1 MAFHVDLDIK
11 RRTMGL
17 NQVLQ
22 RSRLDLLRPTKM
34 QSASKSFCITP
45 QSVDPLAIQGI
56 LAGSGSIDPHGLNP
70 ISIADCLS
78 YDDNRFL
85 AQSKTEELLPQ
96 GILIRPVRVNGD
108 NVSTEPKKHIGLV
121 SNVCSD
127 VENQISGPESLED
140 LPEHIHLAGS
150 VDK

>member
-1 MAFHVDLDIK
+1 MAFHVNLDVK

-22 RSRLDLLRPTKM
+22 RSRFDLFHITKL
-34 QSASKSFCITP
+34 QSAAKSFGITS

-56 LAGSGSIDPHGLNP
+56 LAGSGSIDPQGRNP

-78 YDDNRFL
+78 YNENRLL
-85 AQSKTEELLPQ
+85 AYSKTEEVLPQ
-96 GILIRPVRVNGD
+96 DVLIRSVWVNGD
-108 NVSTEPKKHIGLV
+108 NVSTQPKKYIGLM

-127 VENQISGPESLED
+127 VENQISGPKSLED
-140 LPEHIHLAGS
+140 LPETIYLAGS
-150 VDK
+150 VNK